1 MTWTYSPWQTVYFT
15 HHLIYTVL
23 HVPSGGGMKKLN
35 MNLAIS
41 PSLSVTVSKRV
52 WLPAP
57 SWPTTGLFSGAARS
71 GGMYTVHV
79 TMHVI
84 RGQ

>member
-1 MTWTYSPWQTVYFT
+1 MTWTYSPWQSVYFT
-15 HHLIYTVL
+15 HYLML
-23 HVPSGGGMKKLN
+23 HIPSGGGMKKLN

-41 PSLSVTVSKRV
+41 PSLSETVIKRV

-71 GGMYTVHV
+71 GGIYTVHV
-79 TMHVI
+79 MM
-84 RGQ
+84 